1 MGYTNSPLVS
11 YTKIS
16 PNKTVNRNHEID
28 TVTIHCYV
36 GQASVESAG
45 SWFGKI
51 TTMASCNYMI
61 GSDGRIALIVEEKDR
76 SWCTSNKANDHR
88 AVTIECACDKT
99 HPYAV
104 NDNVYES
111 LINLVA
117 DICKRNNIKKLLWK
131 NDKTLIGE
139 VDKQNMT
146 VHQWFKNKSCPG
158 EYLLSRHSDI
168 ANKVNEKLGVVE
180 SSVQVPFSITVNN
193 VKKNDVLNIR
203 KEPNADSAK
212 TGQLAYNDKN
222 TYTIIEVKNGWGRLK
237 SKIGWINLSYT
248 KTVTTTSKPATS
260 TPVVKPV
267 VQPVQKPV
275 ASTPK
280 PEGNPIVKKGQQHA
294 INFTGVKIDVDG
306 IVGND
311 TNKMKKRVLQH
322 ALNLDYGKTLKE
334 DGLFQTKSK
343 LKLGS
348 HYVKKGERQYLVSAA
363 EILMELHGIDPNGVE
378 MPGKYGNGLVKAAKK
393 FFGDEGTK
401 ITASEFLRL
410 IQ

>member
-1 MGYTNSPLVS
+1 MGYTNSPLVD

-16 PNKTVNRNHEID
+16 PNKTVNRNHPID
-28 TVTIHCYV
+28 TLTIHCYV

-45 SWFGKI
+45 SWFGKS
-51 TTMASCNYMI
+51 TTQASCNYMI
-61 GSDGRIALIVEEKDR
+61 GTDGRIGLIVEEKDR

-88 AVTIECACDKT
+88 AITIECACDKT

-104 NDNVYES
+104 NDKVYS
-111 LINLVA
+111 ALIELCT

-131 NDKTLIGE
+131 NDKSLIGQ

-146 VHQWFKNKSCPG
+146 VHMWFKNKACPG

-168 ANKVNEKLGVVE
+168 ANKVNEKLGIVD
-180 SSVQVPFSITVNN
+180 SSSEVPFVIMVNN
-193 VKKNDVLNIR
+193 VKKNDVINIR
-203 KEPNADSAK
+203 KEPNADSSI
-212 TGQLAYNDKN
+212 TGKLAYNDPN

-237 SKIGWINLSYT
+237 SKIGWVNLSYT
-248 KTVTTTSKPATS
+248 KTVTTTSKTT
-260 TPVVKPV
+260 TPTAVVKPV
-267 VQPVQKPV
+267 VQPVQKPTTV
-275 ASTPK
+275 SK
-280 PEGNPIVKKGQQHA
+280 PQGNSIIKKGQQHA
-294 INFTGVKIDVDG
+294 IDFTGVKIAVDG
-306 IVGND
+306 ISGSETD
-311 TNKMKKRVLQH
+311 KMKSIVLQH

-334 DGLFQTKSK
+334 DSLFQTKSK

-348 HYVKKGERQYLVSAA
+348 HYVKKGEKQYMVTAA
-363 EILMELHGIDPNGVE
+363 EILMELNGIDPNGVE

-393 FFGDEGTK
+393 FFGDDGTK